1 MSFNTVFSVVDG
13 RTFEV
18 TPAWRWMDQ
27 TGTYV
32 EATGYDPPRMSEEGG
47 REAREKLTNL
57 LLGKQVELRKPQE
70 VRRGIL
76 ICDVYFAGL
85 CLAEF
90 FPEF

>member
-18 TPAWRWMDQ
+18 TPAWRWMDR

-32 EATGYDPPRMSEEGG
+32 QATGYEPPALSEEGG
-47 REAREKLTNL
+47 REAREKLTDL
-57 LLGKQVELRKPQE
+57 VLGRQVELRKAHE
-70 VRRGIL
+70 VHRGVL
-76 ICDVYFAGL
+76 ICDVYLRGT

-90 FPEF
+90 FREF